1 MRNSRQSAG
10 GRLGD
15 AAAENPGRAALLSLV
30 STPLAMK
37 AGRVALRWARRNP
50 GVALAVAA
58 GALAWWGTKAMRE
71 NGGAPNAFDPSG
83 SGDGRARDD
92 DGSFDFPGAAHGS
105 VGGYGRD
112 PGAGR
117 SMGGDDSSASS
128 L

>member
-1 MRNSRQSAG
+1 MRNPRHDVG

-30 STPLAMK
+30 STPLALK

-58 GALAWWGTKAMRE
+58 GALAWWGTKALRE
-71 NGGAPNAFDPSG
+71 NGVAHDSAGAF
-83 SGDGRARDD
+83 GREN
-92 DGSFDFPGAAHGS
+92 G
-105 VGGYGRD
+105 
-112 PGAGR
+112 GR
-117 SMGGDDSSASS
+117 SMGGDESSASS